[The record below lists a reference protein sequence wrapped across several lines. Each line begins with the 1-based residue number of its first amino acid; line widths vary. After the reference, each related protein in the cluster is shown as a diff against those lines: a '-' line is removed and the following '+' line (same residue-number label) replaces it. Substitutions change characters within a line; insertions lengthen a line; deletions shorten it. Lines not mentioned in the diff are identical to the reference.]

1 MAQAFICRLVATEA
15 GLDPRPVHCGICFG
29 QSGAGTGFSTSTFF
43 FFTCYCHSVN
53 TTCLFIH
60 SSPLVIDKV
69 VK

>member
-43 FFTCYCHSVN
+43 FFYLLLSFRQYYVSVYSFFTVGN
-53 TTCLFIH
+53 
-60 SSPLVIDKV
+60 
-69 VK
+69 